1 MPRSSK
7 TTPPSKGSS
16 ASTKA
21 KSGSK
26 DAGAAGGGGEGNG
39 HWWDLGGY
47 TFSFQEALTILMVVR
62 SAAAAISWVLLA
74 DPAAVE
80 RPACLQCLRAAKC
93 YHPRPILQPRPCF
106 TTHTSGG
113 ASDCYSWNFHLSHC
127 NLQSRYITDCDETFN
142 YWEPMHYMI
151 HGFGLQTWECV
162 SLGVLILFLFCVFF
176 FLNTTSRLRFTLF
189 RLVLVCVRVHVSPF

>member
-80 RPACLQCLRAAKC
+80 RPACLRCLRAAKC
-93 YHPRPILQPRPCF
+93 YPPPDQFCNPDHVLRHTQAAVQATAIHETFTFLTVTSNPGTLLIATRPS
-106 TTHTSGG
+106 TTGSLCITWSTALGSRHGS
-113 ASDCYSWNFHLSHC
+113 AFHLACLYSC
-127 NLQSRYITDCDETFN
+127 S
-142 YWEPMHYMI
+142 
-151 HGFGLQTWECV
+151 V
-162 SLGVLILFLFCVFF
+162 SFSFWTPPPV
-176 FLNTTSRLRFTLF
+176 S
-189 RLVLVCVRVHVSPF
+189 VSPF

>member
-62 SAAAAISWVLLA
+62 SAAAAIS
-74 DPAAVE
+74 
-80 RPACLQCLRAAKC
+80 
-93 YHPRPILQPRPCF
+93 
-106 TTHTSGG
+106 
-113 ASDCYSWNFHLSHC
+113 
-127 NLQSRYITDCDETFN
+127 
-142 YWEPMHYMI
+142 
-151 HGFGLQTWECV
+151 
-162 SLGVLILFLFCVFF
+162 
-176 FLNTTSRLRFTLF
+176 
-189 RLVLVCVRVHVSPF
+189 